1 MALCTLCG
9 CEVSFLTQ
17 KVIHL
22 CSTEQPLCA
31 ECWKRYDRADEEEQP
46 RIRERILA
54 SPHLRKREK
63 VMEYLAENR
72 EAIARRDRARQK
84 EKQRLDD
91 LSIRMKT
98 VLRCCDTPMEYL
110 GQGKYPRRI
119 VDGTIRTSTGR
130 LAGSAS
136 DLYRDVC
143 KAIEFGIPREDAF
156 YMASTA
162 PAQYMGLNKGRIET
176 GYDADFIAID
186 AENNIHTVVIGG
198 EIFTA

>member
-22 CSTEQPLCA
+22 CSTEQPLCG
-31 ECWKRYDRADEEEQP
+31 ECWKRYDRADAEEQP

-63 VMEYLAENR
+63 VMEFLAENR
-72 EAIARRDRARQK
+72 EAIARRDRARVE

-110 GQGKYPRRI
+110 GQGSYTQYPI
-119 VDGTIRTSTGR
+119 
-130 LAGSAS
+130 
-136 DLYRDVC
+136 
-143 KAIEFGIPREDAF
+143 
-156 YMASTA
+156 
-162 PAQYMGLNKGRIET
+162 GL
-176 GYDADFIAID
+176 FIAATPRTVDVFECPVCGQVKFFNTAFVPD
-186 AENNIHTVVIGG
+186 ALREKEEPNV
-198 EIFTA
+198 